1 MSLRAEDTWLLAL
14 DLDGTAC
21 DSTGHLGEETKR
33 ALTAARTRG
42 HVVCF
47 ATGRRDVDMHAFWDE
62 SKFAD
67 YLLLN
72 NGGKLVRTADNTVLF
87 NHSIDPEAAK
97 TLIGFCLDHN
107 YQLHVIGGSYW
118 GINCWND
125 SLRDYVDQLGTSP
138 TLYSALED
146 TPWHEV
152 EGFMATVDLEYV
164 CRYLDHARLP
174 MCYTPS
180 EPNCVDIMA
189 PGISKWGGL
198 EQLARML
205 GIPNAH
211 IIAAGDYNNDLEMIR
226 GAGIGVAVAS
236 ALPEVRAAADYVT
249 CRDNDHDA
257 VAEIVERFL
266 LYGDHKKD
274 EEAFT

>member
-1 MSLRAEDTWLLAL
+1 MSRRGAERWLLAL

-21 DSTGHLGEETKR
+21 DSTGHLGEATKR
-33 ALTAARTRG
+33 ALTAARARG

-72 NGGKLVRTADNTVLF
+72 NGGKLIRTSDDAVLF
-87 NHSIDPEAAK
+87 NRSIDPEAAK
-97 TLIGFCLDHN
+97 TLISYCLDHG
-107 YQLHVIGGSYW
+107 YQLHVIGGGYW
-118 GINCWND
+118 GVNRWND
-125 SLRDYVDQLGTSP
+125 SLTGYADQLGIAP
-138 TLYSALED
+138 ALYGALED
-146 TPWHEV
+146 TPWRDV
-152 EGFMATVDLEYV
+152 EGFMATADLESV
-164 CRYLDHARLP
+164 CRYLDHAGLP

-180 EPNCVDIMA
+180 EPDCVDIMA

-198 EQLARML
+198 ERLARML
-205 GIPNAH
+205 DIPNARV
-211 IIAAGDYNNDLEMIR
+211 IAAGDYSNDLEMIR
-226 GAGIGVAVAS
+226 SAGTGVAVAG

-257 VAEIVERFL
+257 AAEIVERFL
-266 LYGDHKKD
+266 LHGDHKKD
-274 EEAFT
+274 EETSI